1 MFLPPHPPHARG
13 SLPLPLMKM
22 LNPQRRA
29 RLERRMVGSTN
40 RWRFPSKPFSGDL
53 LGLSQRCKALSVDL
67 DEALKNPDSDVILE
81 CLGSRWE
88 LHQPQLFQSETLSKL
103 YLMALAQST
112 KRPTKELE
120 SLLQAQLPGKIKERP
135 PTKKMIISL
144 KINDP
149 VVTRVAF
156 AMALKSLYL
165 SQVEMNVN
173 DVLAVL
179 ASAHV
184 LQFSSLFQ
192 REVVYHCVHFT
203 DKKTEASRECVAV
216 MMKGL
221 TPSTIKSFYLAGCK
235 YKEEQLTTACEKW
248 LEMNL
253 VPLVGTQI
261 HLRKIPQELLH
272 RVLRSPRLFTFNEF
286 HLLKTLLLWVFLQL
300 NPKVQTVPVQ
310 ETVLAFFTSFSRKYS
325 FLDQDTGQS
334 LVPLFLCLRLH
345 GIIKGKNLEELRHI
359 NFFPESWLIRVTAN
373 HYHASYLSSTLE
385 SGGDMAHVKDLT
397 TQAVRFG
404 LLFNQEYTTH
414 SEVIAIYGFFFEI
427 KGVRHDTTSY
437 SFYMQYPEHG
447 EVRLYCEQANG
458 YMHACRNLSFS
469 PSFAATSF
477 DALEVRHSDAVCE
490 HGPVSLRAERLVKYK
505 IRAQTLVDGQWQEFR
520 TNQITQKFGFS
531 KPSCKSHAHR
541 MEDQSEG

>member
-1 MFLPPHPPHARG
+1 
-13 SLPLPLMKM
+13 MKM
-22 LNPQRRA
+22 LNPRRA

-67 DEALKNPDSDVILE
+67 EALKNPDRLCISQIQKIFSETSKNKPVQGREADVILE

-120 SLLQAQLPGKIKERP
+120 SLLRAQLPGKIKERP

-149 VVTRVAF
+149 VVTKVAF

-165 SQVEMNVN
+165 SQVEMNVD

-192 REVVYHCVHFT
+192 R
-203 DKKTEASRECVAV
+203 CVAV

-221 TPSTIKSFYLAGCK
+221 TPGTIKSFYLAGCK

-272 RVLRSPRLFTFNEF
+272 RVLRSPRLFTFDEF

-310 ETVLAFFTSFSRKYS
+310 ETVLAFFTSFSRKNS

-373 HYHASYLSSTLE
+373 HYHALE

-404 LLFNQEYTTH
+404 MLFNQEYTTH

-437 SFYMQYPEHG
+437 SFYMQ
-447 EVRLYCEQANG
+447 R
-458 YMHACRNLSFS
+458 
-469 PSFAATSF
+469 
-477 DALEVRHSDAVCE
+477 VRHSDVVCE
-490 HGPVSLRAERLVKYK
+490 HGPVSLRAERLVKYE

-531 KPSCKSHAHR
+531 KPSCKSHALKIHTVGLPIYASFSFIFP
-541 MEDQSEG
+541 MS

>member
-1 MFLPPHPPHARG
+1 
-13 SLPLPLMKM
+13 MKM
-22 LNPQRRA
+22 LNPRRA

-67 DEALKNPDSDVILE
+67 DEALKNPDRLCVSQIQKIFSETSKNKPVQGREADVILE

-120 SLLQAQLPGKIKERP
+120 SLLRAQMPGKIKERP

-149 VVTRVAF
+149 VVTKVAF

-165 SQVEMNVN
+165 SQVEMNVD

-192 REVVYHCVHFT
+192 R
-203 DKKTEASRECVAV
+203 CVAV

-221 TPSTIKSFYLAGCK
+221 TPGTIKSFYLAGCK

-272 RVLRSPRLFTFNEF
+272 RVLRSPRLFTFDEF

-310 ETVLAFFTSFSRKYS
+310 ETVLAFFTSFSRKNS

-373 HYHASYLSSTLE
+373 HYHALE

-404 LLFNQEYTTH
+404 MLFNQEYTTH

-437 SFYMQYPEHG
+437 SFYMQ
-447 EVRLYCEQANG
+447 R
-458 YMHACRNLSFS
+458 
-469 PSFAATSF
+469 
-477 DALEVRHSDAVCE
+477 VRHSDVVCE
-490 HGPVSLRAERLVKYK
+490 HGPVSLRAERLVKYE

-531 KPSCKSHAHR
+531 KPSCKSHALKIHTVGLPIYA
-541 MEDQSEG
+541 SFSFIFPVS

>member
-1 MFLPPHPPHARG
+1 
-13 SLPLPLMKM
+13 
-22 LNPQRRA
+22 
-29 RLERRMVGSTN
+29 MVGSTN

-67 DEALKNPDSDVILE
+67 EALKNPDRLCISQIQKIFSETSKNKPVQGREADVILE

-120 SLLQAQLPGKIKERP
+120 SLLRAQLPGKIKERP

-149 VVTRVAF
+149 VVTKVAF

-165 SQVEMNVN
+165 SQVEMNVD

-192 REVVYHCVHFT
+192 R
-203 DKKTEASRECVAV
+203 CVAV

-221 TPSTIKSFYLAGCK
+221 TPGTIKSFYLAGCK

-272 RVLRSPRLFTFNEF
+272 RVLRSPRLFTFDEF

-310 ETVLAFFTSFSRKYS
+310 ETVLAFFTSFSRKNS

-373 HYHASYLSSTLE
+373 HYHALE

-404 LLFNQEYTTH
+404 MLFNQEYTTH

-437 SFYMQYPEHG
+437 SFYMQ
-447 EVRLYCEQANG
+447 R
-458 YMHACRNLSFS
+458 
-469 PSFAATSF
+469 
-477 DALEVRHSDAVCE
+477 VRHSDVVCE
-490 HGPVSLRAERLVKYK
+490 HGPVSLRAERLVKYE

-531 KPSCKSHAHR
+531 KPSCKSHALKIHTVGLPIYASFSFIFP
-541 MEDQSEG
+541 MS

>member
-1 MFLPPHPPHARG
+1 
-13 SLPLPLMKM
+13 MKM

-67 DEALKNPDSDVILE
+67 DEALKNPDRLCVSQIQKIFSETSKNKPVQGREADVILE

-120 SLLQAQLPGKIKERP
+120 SLLRAQMPGKIKERP

-149 VVTRVAF
+149 VVTKVAF

-165 SQVEMNVN
+165 SQVEMNVD

-192 REVVYHCVHFT
+192 R
-203 DKKTEASRECVAV
+203 CVAV

-221 TPSTIKSFYLAGCK
+221 TPGTIKSFYLAGCK

-272 RVLRSPRLFTFNEF
+272 RVLRSPRLFTFDEF

-310 ETVLAFFTSFSRKYS
+310 ETVLAFFTSFSRKNS

-373 HYHASYLSSTLE
+373 HYHALE

-404 LLFNQEYTTH
+404 MLFNQEYTTH

-437 SFYMQYPEHG
+437 SFYMQ
-447 EVRLYCEQANG
+447 R
-458 YMHACRNLSFS
+458 
-469 PSFAATSF
+469 
-477 DALEVRHSDAVCE
+477 VRHSDVVCE
-490 HGPVSLRAERLVKYK
+490 HGPVSLRAERLVKYE

-531 KPSCKSHAHR
+531 KPSCKSHALKIHTVGLPIYA
-541 MEDQSEG
+541 SFSFIFPVS

>member
-1 MFLPPHPPHARG
+1 
-13 SLPLPLMKM
+13 MKM
-22 LNPQRRA
+22 LNPRRA

-67 DEALKNPDSDVILE
+67 DEALKNPDRLCVSQIQKIFSETSKNKPVQSREADVILE

-120 SLLQAQLPGKIKERP
+120 SLLRAQLPGKIKERP

-149 VVTRVAF
+149 VVTKVAF

-165 SQVEMNVN
+165 SQVEINVN

-184 LQFSSLFQ
+184 LQISSLFQ
-192 REVVYHCVHFT
+192 R
-203 DKKTEASRECVAV
+203 CVAV

-221 TPSTIKSFYLAGCK
+221 TPSTVKSFYLAGCK

-373 HYHASYLSSTLE
+373 HYHA
-385 SGGDMAHVKDLT
+385 
-397 TQAVRFG
+397 
-404 LLFNQEYTTH
+404 EYTTH
-414 SEVIAIYGFFFEI
+414 SEMIAIYGFFFEI

-437 SFYMQYPEHG
+437 SFYMQ
-447 EVRLYCEQANG
+447 R
-458 YMHACRNLSFS
+458 
-469 PSFAATSF
+469 
-477 DALEVRHSDAVCE
+477 VRHSDVVCE
-490 HGPVSLRAERLVKYK
+490 HGLVSLRAERLVKYE

-531 KPSCKSHAHR
+531 KPSCKSHALKIHTVGLPIYASFSFIFP
-541 MEDQSEG
+541 MS

>member
-1 MFLPPHPPHARG
+1 
-13 SLPLPLMKM
+13 MKM
-22 LNPQRRA
+22 LNPRRA

-67 DEALKNPDSDVILE
+67 DEALKNPDRLCVSQIQKIFSETSKNKPVQGREADVILE

-88 LHQPQLFQSETLSKL
+88 LHQPQLFQSKTLSKL

-120 SLLQAQLPGKIKERP
+120 SLLRAQLPGKIKERP

-149 VVTRVAF
+149 VVTKVAF

-165 SQVEMNVN
+165 SQVEMNVD

-192 REVVYHCVHFT
+192 R
-203 DKKTEASRECVAV
+203 CVAL

-272 RVLRSPRLFTFNEF
+272 RVLRSPRLFTFDEF
-286 HLLKTLLLWVFLQL
+286 RLLKTLLLWVFLQL

-310 ETVLAFFTSFSRKYS
+310 ETVLAFFTSFSRKNS

-373 HYHASYLSSTLE
+373 HYHALE
-385 SGGDMAHVKDLT
+385 SGGDMAHIKDLT

-404 LLFNQEYTTH
+404 MLFNQEYTTH

-437 SFYMQYPEHG
+437 SFYMQ
-447 EVRLYCEQANG
+447 R
-458 YMHACRNLSFS
+458 
-469 PSFAATSF
+469 
-477 DALEVRHSDAVCE
+477 VRHSDVVCE
-490 HGPVSLRAERLVKYK
+490 HGPVSLRAERLVKYE

-531 KPSCKSHAHR
+531 KPSCKSHALKIHTVGLPIYA
-541 MEDQSEG
+541 SFSFIFPVS

>member
-1 MFLPPHPPHARG
+1 
-13 SLPLPLMKM
+13 MKM
-22 LNPQRRA
+22 LNPRRA

-40 RWRFPSKPFSGDL
+40 RWCFPSKPFSGDL

-67 DEALKNPDSDVILE
+67 DEALKNPDRLCVSQIQKIFSETSKNKPVQSREADVILE

-120 SLLQAQLPGKIKERP
+120 SLLRAQLPGKIKERP

-149 VVTRVAF
+149 VVTKVAF

-192 REVVYHCVHFT
+192 R
-203 DKKTEASRECVAV
+203 CVAM

-221 TPSTIKSFYLAGCK
+221 TPSTVKSFYLAGCK

-373 HYHASYLSSTLE
+373 HYHALE

-437 SFYMQYPEHG
+437 SFYMQ
-447 EVRLYCEQANG
+447 R
-458 YMHACRNLSFS
+458 
-469 PSFAATSF
+469 
-477 DALEVRHSDAVCE
+477 VRHSDVVCE
-490 HGPVSLRAERLVKYK
+490 HSPVSLRAERLVKYE

-531 KPSCKSHAHR
+531 KPSCKSHALKIHTVGLPIYASFSFIFP
-541 MEDQSEG
+541 MS

>member
-1 MFLPPHPPHARG
+1 MT
-13 SLPLPLMKM
+13 M

-67 DEALKNPDSDVILE
+67 DEALKNPDRLCVSQIQKIFSETLKNKPVQSREADVILE

-149 VVTRVAF
+149 VVTKVAF

-192 REVVYHCVHFT
+192 R
-203 DKKTEASRECVAV
+203 CVAV

-373 HYHASYLSSTLE
+373 HYHALE

-437 SFYMQYPEHG
+437 SFYMQ
-447 EVRLYCEQANG
+447 R
-458 YMHACRNLSFS
+458 
-469 PSFAATSF
+469 
-477 DALEVRHSDAVCE
+477 VRHSDAVCE

-531 KPSCKSHAHR
+531 KPSCKSHALKIHTVGLPIYASFSFIFP
-541 MEDQSEG
+541 MS

>member
-1 MFLPPHPPHARG
+1 
-13 SLPLPLMKM
+13 MKM

-67 DEALKNPDSDVILE
+67 EALKNPDRLCISQIQKIFSETSKNKPVQGREADVILE

-120 SLLQAQLPGKIKERP
+120 SLLRAQLPGKIKERP

-149 VVTRVAF
+149 VVTKVAF

-165 SQVEMNVN
+165 SQVEMNVD

-192 REVVYHCVHFT
+192 R
-203 DKKTEASRECVAV
+203 CVAV

-221 TPSTIKSFYLAGCK
+221 TPGTIKSFYLAGCK

-272 RVLRSPRLFTFNEF
+272 RVLRSPRLFTFDEF

-310 ETVLAFFTSFSRKYS
+310 ETVLAFFTSFSRKNS

-373 HYHASYLSSTLE
+373 HYHALE

-404 LLFNQEYTTH
+404 MLFNQEYTTH

-437 SFYMQYPEHG
+437 SFYMQ
-447 EVRLYCEQANG
+447 R
-458 YMHACRNLSFS
+458 
-469 PSFAATSF
+469 
-477 DALEVRHSDAVCE
+477 VRHSDVVCE
-490 HGPVSLRAERLVKYK
+490 HGPVSLRAERLVKYE

-531 KPSCKSHAHR
+531 KPSCKSHALKIHTVGLPIYASFSFIFP
-541 MEDQSEG
+541 MS

>member
-1 MFLPPHPPHARG
+1 
-13 SLPLPLMKM
+13 MKM
-22 LNPQRRA
+22 LNPRRA

-67 DEALKNPDSDVILE
+67 DEALKNPDRLCVSQIQKIFSETSKNKPVQSREADVILE

-120 SLLQAQLPGKIKERP
+120 SLLRAQLPGKIKERP

-149 VVTRVAF
+149 VVTKVAF

-165 SQVEMNVN
+165 SQVEINVN

-184 LQFSSLFQ
+184 LQISSLFQ
-192 REVVYHCVHFT
+192 R
-203 DKKTEASRECVAV
+203 CVAV

-221 TPSTIKSFYLAGCK
+221 TPSTVKSFYLAGCK

-373 HYHASYLSSTLE
+373 HYHALE

-414 SEVIAIYGFFFEI
+414 SEMIAIYGFFFEI

-437 SFYMQYPEHG
+437 SFYMQ
-447 EVRLYCEQANG
+447 R
-458 YMHACRNLSFS
+458 
-469 PSFAATSF
+469 
-477 DALEVRHSDAVCE
+477 VRHSDVVCE
-490 HGPVSLRAERLVKYK
+490 HGLVSLRAERLVKYE

-531 KPSCKSHAHR
+531 KPSCKSHALKIHTVGLPIYASFSFIFP
-541 MEDQSEG
+541 MS

>member
-1 MFLPPHPPHARG
+1 
-13 SLPLPLMKM
+13 MKM
-22 LNPQRRA
+22 LNPRRA

-67 DEALKNPDSDVILE
+67 DEALKNPDRLCVSQIQKIFSETSKNKPVQGREADVILE

-88 LHQPQLFQSETLSKL
+88 LHQPQLFQSKTLSKL

-120 SLLQAQLPGKIKERP
+120 SLLRAQLPGKIKERP

-149 VVTRVAF
+149 VVTKVAF

-165 SQVEMNVN
+165 SQVEMNVD

-192 REVVYHCVHFT
+192 R
-203 DKKTEASRECVAV
+203 CVAL

-272 RVLRSPRLFTFNEF
+272 RVLRSPRLFTFDEF
-286 HLLKTLLLWVFLQL
+286 RLLKTLLLWVFLQL

-310 ETVLAFFTSFSRKYS
+310 ETVLAFFTSFSRKNS

-373 HYHASYLSSTLE
+373 HYHA
-385 SGGDMAHVKDLT
+385 
-397 TQAVRFG
+397 
-404 LLFNQEYTTH
+404 EYTTH

-437 SFYMQYPEHG
+437 SFYMQ
-447 EVRLYCEQANG
+447 R
-458 YMHACRNLSFS
+458 
-469 PSFAATSF
+469 
-477 DALEVRHSDAVCE
+477 VRHSDVVCE
-490 HGPVSLRAERLVKYK
+490 HGPVSLRAERLVKYE

-531 KPSCKSHAHR
+531 KPSCKSHALKIHTVGLPIYA
-541 MEDQSEG
+541 SFSFIFPVS

>member
-1 MFLPPHPPHARG
+1 
-13 SLPLPLMKM
+13 MKM
-22 LNPQRRA
+22 LNPRRA

-67 DEALKNPDSDVILE
+67 DEALKNPDRLCVSQIQKIFSETSKNKPVQSREADVILE

-88 LHQPQLFQSETLSKL
+88 LHQPQLFQSDTLSKL

-120 SLLQAQLPGKIKERP
+120 SLLRAQLPGKIKERP

-149 VVTRVAF
+149 VVTKVAF

-192 REVVYHCVHFT
+192 R
-203 DKKTEASRECVAV
+203 CVAV

-373 HYHASYLSSTLE
+373 HYHA
-385 SGGDMAHVKDLT
+385 
-397 TQAVRFG
+397 
-404 LLFNQEYTTH
+404 EYTTH

-437 SFYMQYPEHG
+437 SFYMQ
-447 EVRLYCEQANG
+447 R
-458 YMHACRNLSFS
+458 
-469 PSFAATSF
+469 
-477 DALEVRHSDAVCE
+477 VRHSDVVCE
-490 HGPVSLRAERLVKYK
+490 HGPVSLRAERLVKYE

-531 KPSCKSHAHR
+531 KPSCKSHALKIHTVGLPIYASFSFIFP
-541 MEDQSEG
+541 MS

>member
-1 MFLPPHPPHARG
+1 
-13 SLPLPLMKM
+13 MKM
-22 LNPQRRA
+22 LNPRRA

-40 RWRFPSKPFSGDL
+40 RWCFPSKPFSGDL

-67 DEALKNPDSDVILE
+67 DEALKNPDRLCVSQIQKIFSETSKNKPVQSREADVILE

-120 SLLQAQLPGKIKERP
+120 SLLRAQLPGKIKERP

-149 VVTRVAF
+149 VVTKVAF

-192 REVVYHCVHFT
+192 R
-203 DKKTEASRECVAV
+203 CVAM

-221 TPSTIKSFYLAGCK
+221 TPSTVKSFYLAGCK

-310 ETVLAFFTSFSRKYS
+310 ETVLAFFTREGDWSSGRLSHVTDGQLVQDRKLVQAHGSMIRQRMSRLMTSFSRKYS

-373 HYHASYLSSTLE
+373 HYHA
-385 SGGDMAHVKDLT
+385 
-397 TQAVRFG
+397 
-404 LLFNQEYTTH
+404 EYTTH

-437 SFYMQYPEHG
+437 SFYMQ
-447 EVRLYCEQANG
+447 R
-458 YMHACRNLSFS
+458 
-469 PSFAATSF
+469 
-477 DALEVRHSDAVCE
+477 VRHSDVVCE
-490 HGPVSLRAERLVKYK
+490 HSPVSLRAERLVKYE

-531 KPSCKSHAHR
+531 KPSCKSHALKIHTVGLPIYASFSFIFP
-541 MEDQSEG
+541 MS

>member
-1 MFLPPHPPHARG
+1 
-13 SLPLPLMKM
+13 MKM
-22 LNPQRRA
+22 LNPRRA

-67 DEALKNPDSDVILE
+67 DEALKNPDRLCVSQIQKIFSETSKNKPVQGREADVILE

-120 SLLQAQLPGKIKERP
+120 SLLRAQLPGKIKERP

-149 VVTRVAF
+149 VVTKVAF

-165 SQVEMNVN
+165 SQVEMNVD

-192 REVVYHCVHFT
+192 R
-203 DKKTEASRECVAV
+203 CVAL

-272 RVLRSPRLFTFNEF
+272 RVLRSPRLFTFDEF

-310 ETVLAFFTSFSRKYS
+310 ETVLAFFTSFSRKNS

-373 HYHASYLSSTLE
+373 HYHALE

-404 LLFNQEYTTH
+404 MLFNQEYTTH

-437 SFYMQYPEHG
+437 SFYMQ
-447 EVRLYCEQANG
+447 R
-458 YMHACRNLSFS
+458 
-469 PSFAATSF
+469 
-477 DALEVRHSDAVCE
+477 VRHSDVVCE
-490 HGPVSLRAERLVKYK
+490 HGPVSLRAERLVKYE

-531 KPSCKSHAHR
+531 KPSCKSHALKIHTVGLPIYA
-541 MEDQSEG
+541 SFSFIFPVS